1 MSNRFGYPNVKVGEL
16 PNEQNIQNIKS
27 YLNAL
32 SETMDAYLEQ
42 VEGRLDNAEQLL
54 EKVTESR
61 EA

>member
-27 YLNAL
+27 YLNST
-32 SETMDAYLEQ
+32 SESMDGYLEQ
-42 VEGRLDNAEQLL
+42 VEGRLGNVEQLL
-54 EKVTESR
+54 EELMKSR